1 MHVRPSWQIA
11 LLFVITPIVG
21 GGCWWLVKDGSP
33 SRGEFTVADTKPS
46 NAGYFS
52 PDIQRREILA
62 DAELTLL
69 KATDA
74 LIQARL
80 EEAEALLRE
89 ALRKEPHF
97 RVAHALLGDIQRVR
111 AGMPPELQK
120 YTEEGASL
128 GPIWEEWKRRLQAP
142 TMVPASDVWPDG
154 LISFSPTSPHA
165 FVVDASALRMY
176 WLRRGERPQDPP
188 KIVASFYIS
197 VGKAGVGKQVEGDN
211 KTPLGVYRIV
221 QLRPAR
227 ELPAFYG
234 AGALVLDYPHGVDRL
249 LKRTGSGIWLHGS
262 PPDTY
267 TRDPLASE
275 GCVVLSNSDMQQLLQ
290 LDDVLGSPVLITSQL
305 EWIPTSKHQKKH
317 SEAIAILRAWA
328 QQNFGLELTPDT
340 IGIQRWSESDGQ
352 WYWRVEYRDT
362 NSEGAR
368 YTWFFRE
375 QEDGLIHVAGKLPPQ
390 PTRENSETTIADAAN
405 DKPSARKPDPNPD
418 PQIKSAE
425 QEIRKTIQDWARAW
439 AKRDLDS
446 YFSYYQPNFSSKGL
460 SNSEWRQQRR
470 DRILGRRHLRVEI
483 VEPRIKIQ
491 ENSATV
497 TFMQR
502 YQADNQPELRTRK
515 TLQLQRIKGR
525 WLIVEERTP

>member
-1 MHVRPSWQIA
+1 MPLRPSWQIT
-11 LLFVITPIVG
+11 LLFVITPIIG
-21 GGCWWLVKDGSP
+21 GGCWWLVKDGNPPHYVFS
-33 SRGEFTVADTKPS
+33 VADTQS
-46 NAGYFS
+46 SIAGHSS
-52 PDIQRREILA
+52 PAVHPHEILA
-62 DAELTLL
+62 EAESTLL

-80 EEAEALLRE
+80 EEAEILLRE
-89 ALRKEPHF
+89 TLRKEPHF

-111 AGMPPELQK
+111 AGMPPELQQN
-120 YTEEGASL
+120 TEQDASL

-142 TMVPASDVWPDG
+142 SMVPATDAWPDG

-165 FVVDASALRMY
+165 FVVDANALRLY
-176 WLRRGERPQDPP
+176 WLRKGDRPQDPP

-234 AGALVLDYPHGVDRL
+234 TGALVLDYPHGVDRL

-275 GCVVLSNSDMQQLLQ
+275 GCVVLSNSDMQQLMQ
-290 LDDVLGSPVLITSQL
+290 LDDVLDSPVLITTKL
-305 EWIPTSKHQKKH
+305 EWIPSSQHQKKR
-317 SEAIAILRAWA
+317 SEAIAIVRTWA
-328 QQNFGLELTPDT
+328 RQNVGLELNPEA
-340 IGIQRWSESDGQ
+340 IGIQRWSERDGN
-352 WYWRVEYRDT
+352 WYWRVEYRGT
-362 NSEGAR
+362 NLDGER

-390 PTRENSETTIADAAN
+390 PTQENSDVVVASAAIN
-405 DKPSARKPDPNPD
+405 SPSAPTSHRASSSQGSN
-418 PQIKSAE
+418 AE
-425 QEIRKTIQDWARAW
+425 QEIRKTIQSWAHAW

-470 DRILGRRHLRVEI
+470 ERILGRRRLRVEI

-491 ENSATV
+491 ENTATV
-497 TFMQR
+497 TFIQR
-502 YQADNQPELRTRK
+502 YQADDQPELRTRK